1 MGRLR
6 ALNTNPKNS
15 QKMSNKKDPLKIDLN
30 EVMISLSDE
39 TKAEMAMK
47 IGDHKLLVRL
57 LDAHTKVNS
66 EMLDEKLQAFACSSW
81 DELKGF
87 IFNQYEGFTK
97 QVQIQTDLSH
107 EIIGKLH
114 DVTRD
119 IGILKTEI
127 NKINNRLN
135 EDDEMLKDH
144 DKRIRRLEKDVKSIK
159 EKLPQI

>member
-1 MGRLR
+1 
-6 ALNTNPKNS
+6 
-15 QKMSNKKDPLKIDLN
+15 MSNEKVPLKIDLN

-66 EMLDEKLQAFACSSW
+66 EMLDDKLNAFASTSW
-81 DELKGF
+81 DELKDF

-107 EIIGKLH
+107 EILGKIH
-114 DVTRD
+114 DLSRE
-119 IGILKTEI
+119 IGILKCEI
-127 NKINNRLN
+127 GKINNRLH
-135 EDDEMLKDH
+135 DGDEKFKAH
-144 DKRIRRLEKDVKSIK
+144 DNKFKAHEKRIKKLERDVNEIK
-159 EKLPQI
+159 TKIMP